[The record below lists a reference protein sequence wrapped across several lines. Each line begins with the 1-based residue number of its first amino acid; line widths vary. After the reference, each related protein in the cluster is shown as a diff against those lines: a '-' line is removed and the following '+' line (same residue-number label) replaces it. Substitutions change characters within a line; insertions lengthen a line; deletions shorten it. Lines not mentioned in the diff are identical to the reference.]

1 MSLDGYVVAPAGTE
15 VELGNGV
22 RHIAHLDNGEV
33 FVAFEGEIPCGG
45 RLLLNDPDQDGFWW
59 KVRRVAPT
67 SKVRRY
73 GPAFSDEPE
82 TFVQVTANHFRQID
96 PLCIRMAS
104 VLTDGTVLL
113 VTTPDAIPAVSALW
127 TASAEWFLDERLAT
141 V

>member
-1 MSLDGYVVAPAGTE
+1 MDGYVVAPEGTE

-33 FVAFEGEIPCGG
+33 FVAFEGDIPCGG
-45 RLLLNDPDQDGFWW
+45 RLLLDDPDQDGFWYRP
-59 KVRRVAPT
+59 RRIAPT
-67 SKVRRY
+67 
-73 GPAFSDEPE
+73 ASDEPE
-82 TFVQVTANHFRQID
+82 TFVQVTAEHFRQID